1 MLKQL
6 LVCSLSAL
14 LLAGCSTEETGLKKV
29 IKPMELPLEF
39 KLDTSK
45 NPSDPDKTEAVY
57 TMTGKIDNPLYLTGI
72 EYFASGEQKIWF
84 TETIKPGQYDGEKL
98 KLGQEFNTT
107 KGYRSYRY
115 ELEDTMNEW
124 SEESND
130 LKKFLMTGV
139 EFQNQSFHASEYD
152 LLMLEKST
160 VHESMVG
167 RSLAAIDSPAGIK
180 LKKGEHAFTISLST
194 KSFGTPSARTL

>member
-1 MLKQL
+1 MLKSI

-14 LLAGCSTEETGLKKV
+14 LLAGCSTEEAVPKKV
-29 IKPMELPLEF
+29 VKPMELPLEF

-84 TETIKPGQYDGEKL
+84 TETIKPSQYDGEKL

-107 KGYRSYRY
+107 KGYRSYMY
-115 ELEDTMNEW
+115 DLDGLMQEK
-124 SEESND
+124 SEESD
-130 LKKFLMTGV
+130 TLKRFMMNGV
-139 EFQNQSFHASEYD
+139 EFRDKSFRPSEYE
-152 LLMLEKST
+152 LLMFEKST
-160 VHESMVG
+160 VQTSMSG
-167 RSLAAIDSPAGIK
+167 KSMDTIHSPEGIK
-180 LKKGEHAFTISLST
+180 LKKGERAFTISLST
-194 KSFGTPSARTL
+194 TPVGGSSDDTL